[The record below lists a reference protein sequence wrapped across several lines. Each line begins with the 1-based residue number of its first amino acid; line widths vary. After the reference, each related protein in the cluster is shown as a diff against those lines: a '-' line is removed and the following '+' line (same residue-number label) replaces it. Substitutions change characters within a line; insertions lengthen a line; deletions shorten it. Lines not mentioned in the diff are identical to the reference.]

1 MTKFKP
7 GDRVLVT
14 ARFYEEDVEMIK
26 EPCEI
31 ISSENGYHT
40 IIADSY
46 DYAGTWT
53 VLDFECEEVQE

>member
-14 ARFYEEDVEMIK
+14 ARFCEEDVEMIK

-31 ISSENGYHT
+31 IYTDGGYHT
-40 IIADSY
+40 MI
-46 DYAGTWT
+46 
-53 VLDFECEEVQE
+53 VLDFECEAVQE